1 MKKNKSIKD
10 KILLLSDLEVEVKRR
25 YEDKDIFEEIN
36 SRKKS
41 LAFFIKNKIHD
52 RAIYELDYLI
62 EDLTNLVTEI

>member
-62 EDLTNLVTEI
+62 ENLTNLVTEI

>member
-41 LAFFIKNKIHD
+41 LAFFIENKIHD
-52 RAIYELDYLI
+52 RVIYELDYLI